1 MYDVVKEHYV
11 CYLISDGFPVYFMR
25 CTLTS
30 TSIIDI
36 GICDICFV
44 CLCPAVGGGGGE
56 WCQSP
61 YTYDSGSNTCFWRVP
76 VKQYWHYIVDTC
88 NQHNPDEHLVVINDA
103 AKQTAVQNF
112 IQGQH
117 SISYRKS
124 RPALRPASVIPA
136 PRSVPAPRSRAPSFF
151 LQSPLTSPFDF
162 RLAPLRALLRQ

>member
-1 MYDVVKEHYV
+1 M
-11 CYLISDGFPVYFMR
+11 GFPYIYALYKS
-25 CTLTS
+25 TLTS

-44 CLCPAVGGGGGE
+44 YVFPAVVGGGGE

-76 VKQYWHYIVDTC
+76 VKQPWSEIVYTC
-88 NQHNPDEHLVVINDA
+88 NQHSEQGHLVVINDA

-117 SISYRKS
+117 SIIYRKS
-124 RPALRPASVIPA
+124 RLTLSGGSRGWGGWVRTNPPPAGCGG
-136 PRSVPAPRSRAPSFF
+136 
-151 LQSPLTSPFDF
+151 
-162 RLAPLRALLRQ
+162 